1 MIGII
6 CALDIEAEKLKA
18 NIEEPITEK
27 IGRLTFVSGRL
38 KGQDVVIGMAG
49 VGKVNA
55 AMCAQTMILK
65 YAPELVIN
73 SGVAGSLSGRL
84 DIGDIA
90 VGTCVVE
97 HDFDTTAVG
106 DPPAFF
112 LETNGEPFPCDP
124 NVTTGILRACEAEG
138 VRAVPAKLASGDQFI
153 SDAET
158 KARLVRLFG
167 AEACEME
174 AGAIAHV
181 CFSNSV
187 KCAVIRAISD
197 STDGEHQVE
206 FYKFLPVAADNSAR
220 VLMRY
225 LENKESHT

>member
-6 CALDIEAEKLKA
+6 CAMEIEAEKLKA
-18 NIEEPITEK
+18 DLEGPVQEK
-27 IGRLTFVSGRL
+27 VGRLAFVSGRL
-38 KGQDVVIGMAG
+38 RGQDVVIGMAG

-55 AMCAQTMILK
+55 AMCAQTLILK
-65 YAPELVIN
+65 YAPSLIVN
-73 SGVAGSLSGRL
+73 SGVAGSLSKDLG
-84 DIGDIA
+84 IGDIA
-90 VGTCVVE
+90 VGTGVVE

-112 LETNGEPFPCDP
+112 NDLNGDTFPCDADAAAA
-124 NVTTGILRACEAEG
+124 ILRACEAEG
-138 VRAVPAKLASGDQFI
+138 VRARPAKLASGDQFI
-153 SDAET
+153 SDAKT

-167 AEACEME
+167 AQACEME

-181 CFSNSV
+181 CFSNGV

-206 FYKFLPVAADNSAR
+206 FYQFLPVAAGNSAR
-220 VLMRY
+220 VLLRY
-225 LENKESHT
+225 LESLR

>member
-6 CALDIEAEKLKA
+6 CAMDIEAEKL
-18 NIEEPITEK
+18 
-27 IGRLTFVSGRL
+27 IGQLESRSVETIGKLIYHSGSLR
-38 KGQDVVIGMAG
+38 GQDVVIGMAG

-55 AMCAQTMILK
+55 AMCAQTMIIK
-65 YAPELVIN
+65 YRPDLIIN
-73 SGVAGSLSGRL
+73 SGVAGSLSSRL

-90 VGTCVVE
+90 VGTGVVE

-112 LETNGEPFPCDP
+112 NELKGDTFPCDP
-124 NVTTGILRACEAEG
+124 EIARDILRAAQTVG
-138 VRAVPAKLASGDQFI
+138 VKALPAKIASGDQFI
-153 SDAET
+153 SDGDT
-158 KARLVRLFG
+158 KARLVRMFG

-181 CFSNSV
+181 CFYNGV

-206 FYKFLPVAADNSAR
+206 FYQFLPVAAENSAR
-220 VLMRY
+220 LVTAF
-225 LENKESHT
+225 LEALR

>member
-6 CALDIEAEKLKA
+6 CALDIEAKQL
-18 NIEEPITEK
+18 IENLEGPVSEK
-27 IGRLTFVSGRL
+27 IGRLSFTRGVL
-38 KGQDVVIGMAG
+38 KGKDVVIGMAG

-65 YAPELVIN
+65 YAQALIVN
-73 SGVAGSLSGRL
+73 SGVAGSLSKRL

-90 VGTCVVE
+90 VGTGVVE

-112 LETNGEPFPCDP
+112 NELKGLDSFPCDEAAA
-124 NVTTGILRACEAEG
+124 TAILKAAGEEG
-138 VRAVPAKLASGDQFI
+138 VHAVNAKIASGDQFI
-153 SDAET
+153 SDAGT
-158 KARLVRLFG
+158 KARLVQMFG

-181 CFSNSV
+181 CFNNGV

-206 FYKFLPVAADNSAR
+206 FYKFLPVAANNSAR
-220 VLMRY
+220 VLMRFLGN
-225 LENKESHT
+225 LE